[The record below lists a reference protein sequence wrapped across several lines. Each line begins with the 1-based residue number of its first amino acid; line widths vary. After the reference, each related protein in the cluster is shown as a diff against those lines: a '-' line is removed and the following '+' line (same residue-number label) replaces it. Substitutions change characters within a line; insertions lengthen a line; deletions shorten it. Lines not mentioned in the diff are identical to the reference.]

1 MSKSFSISEFDKLLT
16 YKNQSNQIQIISKIW
31 LPINSVYAYVE
42 FLGEFCYFEDLCD
55 LGEDGKEREM
65 K

>member
-31 LPINSVYAYVE
+31 LPINSVYSYVE
-42 FLGEFCYFEDLCD
+42 CVGEFCYLKDLCD
-55 LGEDGKEREM
+55 LGEDDKEREM